1 MNSVE
6 ELFRNAFGGS
16 GSIRASCACGREHFE
31 PEGDFDEGELED
43 LLRKQSLDHDKYV
56 CQDSVSLINVA
67 GNQFVFGCPCKGWEP
82 YANFIWNHRYP
93 IIAFLTA
100 RIAGNYEV
108 ALEAKKMIEK
118 LEKTS
123 QQTEKSVLPD

>member
-16 GSIRASCACGREHFE
+16 GTIRASCECGREHFE

-56 CQDSVSLINVA
+56 CQDSVSLMNVA
-67 GNQFVFGCPCKGWEP
+67 GKQFVFGCSCKGWEP
-82 YANFIWNHRYP
+82 YANFIWKHRYQ
-93 IIAFLTA
+93 IMEFLKA
-100 RIAGNYEV
+100 RIEGNYEV
-108 ALEAKKMIEK
+108 ALAAKEMIEK
-118 LEKTS
+118 LEKTV
-123 QQTEKSVLPD
+123 QQTEKAVLPE